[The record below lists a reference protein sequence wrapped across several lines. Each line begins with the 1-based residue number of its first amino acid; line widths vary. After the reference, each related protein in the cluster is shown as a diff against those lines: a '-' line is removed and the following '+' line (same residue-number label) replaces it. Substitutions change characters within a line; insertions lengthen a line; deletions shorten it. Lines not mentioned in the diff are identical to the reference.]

1 MPGASVREIF
11 LSKEKK
17 YNISEP
23 MKHLFGMFPSSC
35 YMLYSNTVLS
45 IIVTQPFYL
54 SKQELT
60 GEVQSYPFICSL

>member
-35 YMLYSNTVLS
+35 YTLYSNTVLS

-60 GEVQSYPFICSL
+60 AEVQSYPFICSL